1 MAALAIAPGLDVLP
15 GQGAHAH
22 ALARLEALEEEIA
35 AALARRKSNGLV
47 RRAIKAWRRGDIAR
61 AGQLSLEATNA
72 DESNGQAFHILA
84 MALEKMG
91 HVHKALVTYERAF
104 ALDPSDPDLLLNLG
118 LTAWNLKMNEG
129 AEKMFRLFI
138 DSCPHSPLGYNNLGS
153 IQCDLGHASTAIE
166 TLRSAI

>member
-1 MAALAIAPGLDVLP
+1 MAALAIAPGLDVLA
-15 GQGAHAH
+15 GQGAYAR
-22 ALARLEALEEEIA
+22 ALARLEALEEEID

-61 AGQLSLEATNA
+61 AGQLAYQGTET
-72 DESNGQAFHILA
+72 DPGNGQAFHILA

-104 ALDPSDPDLLLNLG
+104 ALDPDDPDLLLNLG

-138 DSCPHSPLGYNNLGS
+138 DACPQSPLGYNNLGS
-153 IQCDLGHASTAIE
+153 IQ
-166 TLRSAI
+166 